1 MSRITQSFVNDL
13 MQALKVLSGTKDHK
27 RQQVPADTILFNIRQ
42 VTQRV
47 GVKKRQGIKGEEYN
61 GTAHCFLEGED
72 PLYFSTKLFDVK
84 CIPLYF
90 RSVLQLPQPARVYLH
105 PKAEEEERKS
115 LQNLSTVTITEI
127 SHGHH
132 VVVRKLLHSG
142 EELGPMFTIPGNADL
157 QVVITILS
165 GSYNNFIV

>member
-1 MSRITQSFVNDL
+1 

-90 RSVLQLPQPARVYLH
+90 TSVLQLPQPARVYVH

-115 LQNLSTVTITEI
+115 LQNLYTVTITEI

-132 VVVRKLLHSG
+132 VVVRKCYTAERSW
-142 EELGPMFTIPGNADL
+142 GPCSLFQGMQT
-157 QVVITILS
+157 
-165 GSYNNFIV
+165 YR